1 MMAMITRTRIAA
13 IGAYLL
19 KPSTLGKKL
28 GALKCHCIPSISVL
42 RRILLVDLK
51 GMRKSILL
59 RAEIMAFL

>member
-1 MMAMITRTRIAA
+1 
-13 IGAYLL
+13 
-19 KPSTLGKKL
+19 
-28 GALKCHCIPSISVL
+28 LKCHCIPSISVL